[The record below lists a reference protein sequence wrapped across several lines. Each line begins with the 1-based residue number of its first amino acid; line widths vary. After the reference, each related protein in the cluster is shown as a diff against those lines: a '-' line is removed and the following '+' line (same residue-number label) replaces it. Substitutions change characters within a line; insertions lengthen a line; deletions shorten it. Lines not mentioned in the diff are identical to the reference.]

1 MNIEQRDI
9 VFLNFPIP
17 NGGYKPHLCLVIS
30 NNEIHET
37 ENFFIAVMLTSSKQN
52 DVFSFWLNDDMIIHN
67 LDKKTQI
74 RLHLFGVF
82 ENDYVENK
90 VSRMKIKPFERV
102 LNKISNTVL
111 STNDII

>member
-1 MNIEQRDI
+1 
-9 VFLNFPIP
+9 
-17 NGGYKPHLCLVIS
+17 
-30 NNEIHET
+30 
-37 ENFFIAVMLTSSKQN
+37 
-52 DVFSFWLNDDMIIHN
+52 MIIHN

-111 STNDII
+111 STNDIV